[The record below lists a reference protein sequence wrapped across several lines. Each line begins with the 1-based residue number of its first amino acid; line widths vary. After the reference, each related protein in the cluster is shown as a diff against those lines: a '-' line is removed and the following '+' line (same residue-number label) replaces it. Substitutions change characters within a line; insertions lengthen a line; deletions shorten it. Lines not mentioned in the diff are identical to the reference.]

1 MSEVDYIRLSGPR
14 PVTMRGRAAF
24 STSWARDSVDRRD
37 HGDRVEVIP
46 TANSTGKSASTADLQ
61 HQEAAAAAASSVFP
75 NVATLRNC
83 TFTSSLLTWHFT
95 LLSPC
100 LSLSLSHTHTRTIT
114 PDLSPS

>member
-46 TANSTGKSASTADLQ
+46 RRYSQQHGKVGFHS
-61 HQEAAAAAASSVFP
+61 
-75 NVATLRNC
+75 
-83 TFTSSLLTWHFT
+83 
-95 LLSPC
+95 
-100 LSLSLSHTHTRTIT
+100 
-114 PDLSPS
+114 